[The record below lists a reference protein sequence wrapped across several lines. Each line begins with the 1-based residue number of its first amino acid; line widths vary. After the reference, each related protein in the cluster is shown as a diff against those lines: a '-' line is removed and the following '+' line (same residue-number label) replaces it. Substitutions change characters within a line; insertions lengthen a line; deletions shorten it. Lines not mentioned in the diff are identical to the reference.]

1 MTRRDNIIYY
11 SITAAVFVLIIVF
24 SILFHASGQPTNGNE
39 ENQLTALSIAV
50 ISALAALIGALAA
63 LIGAGAAV
71 YVGTRKTRRDRMDE
85 LKVEMQELFT
95 KDIVRQK
102 YLEISEEEFF
112 THLKPE
118 FKTQEYST
126 LHRCAYDELTYENK
140 NRIVNSCIKHEQ
152 GMAAL
157 ANVHRS
163 RQTPPR

>member
-63 LIGAGAAV
+63 LIGV

-140 NRIVNSCIKHEQ
+140 NWIVNSRIKHEQ
-152 GMAAL
+152 GMGAL

>member
-1 MTRRDNIIYY
+1 MVEILSPYAPLI
-11 SITAAVFVLIIVF
+11 SAVSVLISTCFIIWATCF
-24 SILFHASGQPTNGNE
+24 
-39 ENQLTALSIAV
+39 
-50 ISALAALIGALAA
+50 
-63 LIGAGAAV
+63 
-71 YVGTRKTRRDRMDE
+71 RKTRRDRMDE

-112 THLKPE
+112 THLKTE

-140 NRIVNSCIKHEQ
+140 NWIVNSRIKHEQ

-157 ANVHRS
+157 ANAHRS